1 MLASPPDNEA
11 GISNLKVKRTVCQ
24 IFDVYENVT
33 GMEGQRYAKARDALH
48 GVGLS
53 VIGGALTTGGA
64 AIPLMAAPN
73 FLFFQQAG
81 FFIFFTAFFG
91 IIFSFGMLI
100 PLLMVCGPVG
110 ETGDI
115 FRTTKRVKE
124 AVSGRL
130 SGRSSGRLSRRV
142 NPAEPDP
149 VPVNSSLPVPSKQV
163 A

>member
-33 GMEGQRYAKARDALH
+33 GKEGQRYAKARDALH

-91 IIFSFGMLI
+91 IIFSFAELPPFMKTLN
-100 PLLMVCGPVG
+100 L
-110 ETGDI
+110 ETNTHDAYVSKNDSASAWVESHGHQ
-115 FRTTKRVKE
+115 FWNHVTKMM
-124 AVSGRL
+124 
-130 SGRSSGRLSRRV
+130 
-142 NPAEPDP
+142 
-149 VPVNSSLPVPSKQV
+149 
-163 A
+163 